1 MQQELLSKLN
11 YNENFKEQLPLL
23 TPEQIY
29 EATLHAKGYWRKIFL
44 IMLYTG
50 MEARDVYDL
59 KPKNMKDGVIKKL
72 RHKNKYRNAKTE
84 VDMPIVTALQE
95 VFDSFPTPVSKD
107 QPYFKG
113 YEKDKVSKA
122 IKKIFT
128 SAGLDGYGAKSLR
141 CYVGEEINSQYM
153 LEADKAVKMA
163 LSHSK
168 TSKQTA
174 QYTRPRVADLRTL
187 MTSLAGRI
195 AEVGGN

>member
-11 YNENFKEQLPLL
+11 YNENFKEQLPPL

-50 MEARDVYDL
+50 METRDVYDL

-72 RHKNKYRNAKTE
+72 RHKNKYRTNKTE
-84 VDMPIVTALQE
+84 VDMPIVPELQE
-95 VFDSFPTPVSKD
+95 VFDNIPTPVSKD

-113 YEKDKVSKA
+113 YVKDKVSKA
-122 IKKIFT
+122 MKQIFT

-141 CYVGEEINSQYM
+141 RFMGEEINSQYM
-153 LEADKAVKMA
+153 LEADKAVKLA
-163 LSHSK
+163 LAHSK
-168 TSKQTA
+168 NSKQTA

-187 MTSLAGRI
+187 MNGLAGRI
-195 AEVGGN
+195 AEAGGN